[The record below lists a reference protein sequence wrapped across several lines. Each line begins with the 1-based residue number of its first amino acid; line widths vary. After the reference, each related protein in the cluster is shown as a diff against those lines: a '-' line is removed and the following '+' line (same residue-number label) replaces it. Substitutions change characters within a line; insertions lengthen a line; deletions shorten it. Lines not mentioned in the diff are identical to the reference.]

1 MTEPLTPLDHWLAA
15 ARRPSLMIL
24 GALAPLP
31 IVAGEGA
38 GSLVMAA
45 MMAGIV
51 MVLSRSESGDDR
63 RRFLQVAALSAAVR
77 GVLLLLVTL
86 LQTAGDALVLGPD
99 GARFLAS
106 ALMIIDAGF
115 ALPDRFAVLGTF
127 DIGHMYAF
135 AAVIALFGQ
144 SIFNLHAFNC
154 ALTVLIAPLTFGWV
168 RRVAP
173 RAALPA
179 AVLVS
184 VYPSIVY
191 LAAVDIWKD
200 PSVITA
206 TTLGIWALAC
216 IAHDTPTPGRLAALV
231 ATGAAA
237 FSYVHVSRF
246 YPLWYIEVGLA
257 GAALVTL
264 LRRGSIQWTPT
275 LATTA
280 VVLLAELGPMA
291 GGWPPSPRMFAA
303 GVVQA
308 TNADSLRRYTAG
320 LLERMAE
327 GADAPADRGTA
338 FRVEQLDRARLGEFS
353 KHQALQVDIETGRA
367 EPSRFGVFGW
377 ATQFARR
384 VWGPFVW
391 ISPPTLSPRVLLGG
405 DYLLYPGMVFWY
417 ALLPFMAAG
426 LVLTA
431 VAIVRGQCA
440 FILATVWTFA
450 VGYSAQFVVINLP
463 YRQREAM
470 FPVLVVFACLGAM
483 HLWRHRWARVGYVLY
498 WVALALVAAAH
509 TAIRARFV

>member
-184 VYPSIVY
+184 VYPI
-191 LAAVDIWKD
+191 D
-200 PSVITA
+200 
-206 TTLGIWALAC
+206 
-216 IAHDTPTPGRLAALV
+216 RL
-231 ATGAAA
+231 
-237 FSYVHVSRF
+237 S
-246 YPLWYIEVGLA
+246 
-257 GAALVTL
+257 
-264 LRRGSIQWTPT
+264 RRGRYLEGS
-275 LATTA
+275 
-280 VVLLAELGPMA
+280 LGHHRDD
-291 GGWPPSPRMFAA
+291 PRHL
-303 GVVQA
+303 G
-308 TNADSLRRYTAG
+308 AG
-320 LLERMAE
+320 L
-327 GADAPADRGTA
+327 
-338 FRVEQLDRARLGEFS
+338 
-353 KHQALQVDIETGRA
+353 
-367 EPSRFGVFGW
+367 
-377 ATQFARR
+377 
-384 VWGPFVW
+384 
-391 ISPPTLSPRVLLGG
+391 
-405 DYLLYPGMVFWY
+405 
-417 ALLPFMAAG
+417 
-426 LVLTA
+426 
-431 VAIVRGQCA
+431 
-440 FILATVWTFA
+440 
-450 VGYSAQFVVINLP
+450 
-463 YRQREAM
+463 
-470 FPVLVVFACLGAM
+470 
-483 HLWRHRWARVGYVLY
+483 HRS
-498 WVALALVAAAH
+498 
-509 TAIRARFV
+509 